1 MARALPPRLPDFLSP
16 LRRGGALAVVLHPV
30 LYGCSGGAG
39 VRSGSGTFFRR
50 KRLIGRAR
58 RDPSEEKSTAAEVLT
73 SADFCGHDDGCVP
86 KEPSAA
92 VAALAPEA
100 PCGTRFWIRPP
111 NPVTAFPHNVTDTTR
126 KSPGGEMLRRGL
138 CCFLVCPLRASLL
151 RSVRN
156 RGGYPPE
163 ACRGALYSVPVTED
177 LFRRLRRRDM
187 VPLSHNEQTW
197 WTVYGFFCYTLWGF
211 LHEHGVFLSA
221 PGQKLFFT

>member
-1 MARALPPRLPDFLSP
+1 M
-16 LRRGGALAVVLHPV
+16 
-30 LYGCSGGAG
+30 
-39 VRSGSGTFFRR
+39 RSGSGTFFRR

-92 VAALAPEA
+92 VEALAPEA

-111 NPVTAFPHNVTDTTR
+111 NPVTAFPHNVTHTTR

-138 CCFLVCPLRASLL
+138 CCSLVCPLRASLL

-156 RGGYPPE
+156 RGGHPPE

-187 VPLSHNEQTW
+187 VPLSRNEQTW
-197 WTVYGFFCYTLWGF
+197 WTVYGFFATLSGVFFTNMGSLSLLRNKNCF
-211 LHEHGVFLSA
+211 LHDFRPCFVGPSPLPSQELSPVCRFLM
-221 PGQKLFFT
+221 Q